1 MALPNQLLTLEEK
14 GRRNNETGLTNI
26 EETIVHYIDT
36 SGWQQELDEVNQL
49 YAAVEGVINPKDYE
63 AIYKTTNQDSNVNT
77 DFLYKA
83 KLTNYNIVGGI
94 VKLMLGEFGT
104 RSHEYETV
112 NLNPGDDIARY
123 EALNMIIKEW
133 HKAHFLREFKKTT
146 GIELGEENPLP
157 ALETVINNFN
167 TNFNDATLI
176 KGQEALDFIKFYCD
190 IDHKTLDAFYDWVST
205 GGCYTYKDVINNEV
219 VYEVV
224 PRNELFVLNMKP
236 GSSFV
241 EDAEVH
247 IRRSIRTPFQIL
259 EMLQDEV
266 DKTQLEAFEMEVNS
280 GYSEYNQKYQRTG
293 NNGAMNSSNGNSNY
307 INSTIPMTAFTNGI
321 EVFHVIYT
329 SYKDIYILNYI
340 DEFGLEQ
347 EKEVTKD
354 YKLQVELGDIVIK
367 QEWYTCKIQGYKVM
381 DYFFKCGEVPFDRS
395 DVDSKGNLKSCYNG
409 IIARTRIGEIN
420 SIVKEGLPYQRIV
433 NVIKFSTEKLI
444 NKNKDK
450 ILVMPYGLV
459 PRSKGISTT
468 KQAYHMDAT
477 SILWID
483 EAAPNAQ
490 FAAQMIKSVDMSLN
504 SIINDLGQLAI
515 STKNEY
521 WESIGMNAQRF
532 ADVSQYAGK
541 ATTEQAIVR
550 SAIITYELV
559 RQFDKMLEKDYQG
572 LLDISKAAWIN
583 GVKEGYIYSD
593 SSRGIFEMNI
603 DQANYHASSNY
614 NVFVK
619 DASINTRGIEAMR
632 SYGQAMIQNGA
643 SAATVSKM
651 YTTNSTSKVSVLLDK
666 MEKTVQQLEEQKA
679 QADHDRSMQLEEI
692 QKELQV
698 AASELKQYEIDS
710 KLEGVKYTADKML
723 DGKLLTTTENNGK
736 DEPIEEDTSL
746 DDSLKI
752 KDSNRKDKMLSHTI
766 RKDNKD
772 LELKAKALTQRKKT
786 STN

>member
-26 EETIVHYIDT
+26 EETIQHYIDT
-36 SGWQQELDEVNQL
+36 SGWQAELEEINQL
-49 YAAVEGVINPKDYE
+49 YAIAEGIINPKDYE

-83 KLTNYNIVGGI
+83 KLTNYNIAGGV

-112 NLNPGDDIARY
+112 NLNPADDIARY

-133 HKAHFLREFKKTT
+133 HKAKFLRDWQKTT
-146 GIELGEENPLP
+146 GVQIDEQNPMPELES
-157 ALETVINNFN
+157 VVNNFN
-167 TNFNDATLI
+167 TTFNDATLI

-190 IDHKTLDAFYDWVST
+190 VDHKVLDAFYDWVVT
-205 GGCYTYKDVINNEV
+205 GGCFTYKDVINNEV
-219 VYEVV
+219 IYEIV
-224 PRNELFVLNMKP
+224 PRNELFVINMKP
-236 GSSFV
+236 GSSLV

-247 IRRSIRTPFQIL
+247 IRRRIMTPYQIL
-259 EMLQDEV
+259 EMLQGELKDS
-266 DKTQLEAFEMEVNS
+266 QIEAFEMEVNN
-280 GYSEYNQKYQRTG
+280 GYNEYNQKYQQTG
-293 NNGAMNSSNGNSNY
+293 RNGSMSNYNQSNY
-307 INSTIPMTAFTNGI
+307 INSTIPMTAYTNGI

-329 SYKDIYILNYI
+329 SYKDIYILKYI

-347 EKEVTKD
+347 ENEVTSD
-354 YKLQVELGDIVIK
+354 YELQPELGDIEISK
-367 QEWYTCKIQGYKVM
+367 EWYTCKIEGYKVM
-381 DYFFKCGEVPFDRS
+381 DYFFKCGEVAFDRS

-420 SIVKEGLPYQRIV
+420 SIVKEAIPYQRIV

-477 SILWID
+477 SVLWID
-483 EAAPNAQ
+483 EAAPNAS
-490 FAAQMIKSVDMSLN
+490 FAASMIKSIDMSLN
-504 SIINDLGQLAI
+504 SIINDLGTLAI
-515 STKNEY
+515 ATKNEY

-532 ADVSQYAGK
+532 ADVKQYAGK

-583 GVKEGYIYSD
+583 GIKESYIYSD

-619 DASINTRGIEAMR
+619 DASTNTRGIEAMR

-651 YTTNSTSKVSVLLDK
+651 YSTNSTSKVSTLLDK
-666 MEKTVQQLEEQKA
+666 MEKTMQQLEEQKA
-679 QADHDRSMQLEEI
+679 SAEHDRAMQLEELKKEI
-692 QKELQV
+692 QI
-698 AASELKQYEIDS
+698 AADELKYYEIDS

-723 DGKLLTTTENNGK
+723 EGKLLSDFEQ
-736 DEPIEEDTSL
+736 DLPIEEDTSL
-746 DDSLKI
+746 DDDLKI
-752 KDSNRKDKMLSHTI
+752 RDSNRKDKQLNHTI
-766 RKDNKD
+766 NKDNKD
-772 LELKAKALTQRKKT
+772 LELKAKALKQRKT
-786 STN
+786 SINK